1 MLHPFIWPPPRRKHK
16 LIVFLPASLI
26 SVEPTLREKTEVI
39 GELARIL
46 AIFRVDEV
54 IVFKDDASNRDFK
67 LFTVILKYLLIPPY
81 LRKKLVPITPQLK
94 YAGLLPPLNVYLHN
108 PINAPP
114 KEGDFREGI
123 VVSSWSGGGKVY
135 IGSRQYFTVRSV
147 KRLALG
153 ERVLVRIVSI
163 KPPRAK
169 LVVPEDVEIYIGY
182 KVIEIED
189 INDLVEYL
197 NTKPQIKVVMSKE
210 GNNYGDQ
217 KLRRALLKEILRS
230 EGIILMFGN
239 PKKDP
244 DEILPKEAIEAIN
257 PRFRINIIPYQG
269 VLSVRTL
276 EAIHTTL
283 SILNID
289 LFQYEIQKTN
299 KA

>member
-1 MLHPFIWPPPRRKHK
+1 
-16 LIVFLPASLI
+16 
-26 SVEPTLREKTEVI
+26 
-39 GELARIL
+39 
-46 AIFRVDEV
+46 
-54 IVFKDDASNRDFK
+54 
-67 LFTVILKYLLIPPY
+67 
-81 LRKKLVPITPQLK
+81 
-94 YAGLLPPLNVYLHN
+94 
-108 PINAPP
+108 
-114 KEGDFREGI
+114 
-123 VVSSWSGGGKVY
+123 VSSWSGGGKVY